1 MMQAVRPTDR
11 AGDGALGNVSSGDR
25 RAIPETRAAL
35 PEAVKVRRVVL
46 CVNMPGLRCRH
57 FGATL
62 IIPRFALRKRSLAA
76 AKVDLRW
83 PKAPWL
89 GRIARDHSGSDAA
102 AGSNH

>member
-1 MMQAVRPTDR
+1 MTRPVRPTDR
-11 AGDGALGNVSSGDR
+11 ASEEARSNVSSGACG
-25 RAIPETRAAL
+25 AIPQTRAAL
-35 PEAVKVRRVVL
+35 PEAAKVRRVVL

-102 AGSNH
+102 